1 MEGGKTFFK
10 RNSAKILIEFLK
22 LKYFLK
28 FRSHDRSG
36 WVSVYLNGL
45 GYQMSCGPL
54 VGFQETGIHSRVHD
68 GSKKVIRSHVD
79 LSGLGRDT

>member
-1 MEGGKTFFK
+1 MFIYKLFSLAGGKTFFK
-10 RNSAKILIEFLK
+10 RNFTEISVEFLK

-45 GYQMSCGPL
+45 GYQMPCGPL
-54 VGFQETGIHSRVHD
+54 VGFREIGTYSRARD
-68 GSKKVIRSHVD
+68 GCHV
-79 LSGLGRDT
+79 STFQIEA